1 MVLTS
6 AIEALSHLKSH
17 HRVFIHSVAAAPQI
31 LIDAMMH
38 YSDSLKNVEIVQ
50 LHTEGPA
57 PYAAPGMEESFKVNA
72 FFVGSN
78 IREAINSGRAEYL
91 PVFLS
96 EVPMLFRRGLMPV
109 DIALIQ
115 VSPPDAHGFCTLG
128 ISVDIAQAVL
138 EHSSIV
144 IAQINEHMP
153 RTHGDGFIHVDK
165 IDFGVIHNAPLPEY
179 HGPKLS
185 SIHTAIGNN
194 VASLIEDGA
203 TLQMG
208 IGAIPDAVLHS
219 LTNHKH
225 LGIHTEMF
233 SDGIIPLVEKGII
246 DGSNKKVHPG
256 KVVTGFAMGTQKL
269 YDFVDDNPAIVFLD
283 IAYINDTNV
292 IRRNPKVTAINSAIE
307 VDLTGQICADSIGSS
322 IYSGVGGQMDFIRG
336 ASLSQGGK
344 PIIALPS
351 MTNKGESR
359 IVNML
364 KPGAGVVT
372 TRAHA
377 HYIVTE
383 YGIADMFGKNIKQ
396 RCKALIEI
404 AHPDHREE
412 LERAAYSL

>member
-17 HRVFIHSVAAAPQI
+17 QRVFIHSVAAAPQI
-31 LIDAMMH
+31 LIEAMMH
-38 YSDSLKNVEIVQ
+38 YSGSVNNVEIVQ

-78 IREAINSGRAEYL
+78 IREAINAGRAEYL

-128 ISVDIAQAVL
+128 ISVDVAQAVL
-138 EHSSIV
+138 EHTSIV
-144 IAQINEHMP
+144 IAQINEYMP
-153 RTHGDGFIHVDK
+153 RTHGDGFIHVDS

-179 HGPKLS
+179 HGPTLS
-185 SIHTAIGNN
+185 PIHTAIGNN

-219 LTNHKH
+219 LTTHKH

-233 SDGIIPLVEKGII
+233 SDGIIPLIEKGII

-383 YGIADMFGKNIKQ
+383 YGIANMFGKNIKQ
-396 RCKALIEI
+396 RCKALIDI

-412 LERAAYSL
+412 LEKASRSL